1 MSKKEKAKRINC
13 KKCGETWM
21 PDDVPT
27 SKEWTKLAP
36 MPDSEGRLTVMIMAT
51 WTCPNCGKSTMGLK
65 GKFKDEGQTGP
76 SKQELLL
83 EKINSI
89 NSKILISELAAEFSF
104 SEENLEKA
112 LQAFI
117 NRKTISGK
125 IENGYFVKI

>member
-1 MSKKEKAKRINC
+1 MAKKEKLKRVNC
-13 KKCGETWM
+13 KKCGESWM
-21 PDDVPT
+21 PDEVPT
-27 SKEWTKLAP
+27 NKEWTKLAP

-51 WTCPNCGKSTMGLK
+51 WNCPSCGKSAMGLK
-65 GKFKDEGQTGP
+65 GKFKDEGPTGP
-76 SKQELLL
+76 SKQELII

-89 NSKILISELAAEFSF
+89 DSKISLSELASELSF

-125 IENGYFVKI
+125 IENGYFIKL